1 MFACMLVDIF
11 ENFTGSEVLIIGDE
25 NYGACTIED
34 VGGFI
39 LDCDFI
45 IHYGEISRTQLPSAN
60 TGHEAQGD
68 VRLR

>member
-1 MFACMLVDIF
+1 MPQGLQMFACMIADIF
-11 ENFTGSEVLIIGDE
+11 DNFTKSEVLIIGDE

-45 IHYGEISRTQLPSAN
+45 IHYGKIIRT
-60 TGHEAQGD
+60 
-68 VRLR
+68 